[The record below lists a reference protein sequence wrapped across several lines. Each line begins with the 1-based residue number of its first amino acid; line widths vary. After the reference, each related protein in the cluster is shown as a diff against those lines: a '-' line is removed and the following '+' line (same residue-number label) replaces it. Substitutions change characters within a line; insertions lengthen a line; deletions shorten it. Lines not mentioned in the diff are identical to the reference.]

1 MARKEK
7 KTKFMRGLHT
17 HGHGNKKK
25 WRGGGSRGGRG
36 EAGKYHHKKTWAM
49 RWGKVNEK
57 KGFTSIGRKEKK
69 VINVGDIEDIA
80 KQNYSVNLV
89 ELGYDKVLGSG
100 NITKAIKVEAGEFSK
115 TAKEKIEK
123 AGGQAI
129 QK

>member
-25 WRGGGSRGGRG
+25 WRGAGSRGGRG

-49 RWGKVNEK
+49 RWGKVNIK
-57 KGFTSIGRKEKK
+57 RGFTSIGRKEKS
-69 VINVGDIEDIA
+69 VINVGEIEDLA
-80 KQNYSVNLV
+80 KNNSINLI

-100 NITKAIKVEAGEFSK
+100 EIRRAIKVEAVEFSK
-115 TAKEKIEK
+115 IAKEKIEK

>member
-25 WRGGGSRGGRG
+25 WRGAGSRGGRG

-57 KGFTSIGRKEKK
+57 RGFTSIGRKDKQ
-69 VINVGDIEDIA
+69 VINVGELEDLA
-80 KQNYSVNLV
+80 KNNSLNLV

-100 NITKAIKVEAGEFSK
+100 VIKKAIKVEAVEFSK

-129 QK
+129 QV

>member
-57 KGFTSIGRKEKK
+57 RGFTSIGRKDKK
-69 VINVGDIEDIA
+69 VINVGELEKLTKNDSI
-80 KQNYSVNLV
+80 NLV

-100 NITKAIKVEAGEFSK
+100 AINKAINVEAVEFSK

-129 QK
+129 QR

>member
-57 KGFTSIGRKEKK
+57 RGFTSIGRKDRK
-69 VINVGDIEDIA
+69 VINVGDLEELTENNSI
-80 KQNYSVNLV
+80 NLV

-100 NITKAIKVEAGEFSK
+100 EIKKAINVEAVEFSK
-115 TAKEKIEK
+115 IAKEKIEK
-123 AGGQAI
+123 AGGHAI
-129 QK
+129 QV

>member
-7 KTKFMRGLHT
+7 KTKSMRGLHT

-25 WRGGGSRGGRG
+25 RRGGGSRGGRG

-57 KGFTSIGRKEKK
+57 RGFTSIGRKDKK
-69 VINVGDIEDIA
+69 VINVGELEKFTKNDSI
-80 KQNYSVNLV
+80 NLV

-100 NITKAIKVEAGEFSK
+100 AINRAIKVEAVEFSK

-129 QK
+129 QR

>member
-7 KTKFMRGLHT
+7 KTKSMRGLHT

-25 WRGGGSRGGRG
+25 WRGAGSRGGRG

-49 RWGKVNEK
+49 RWGKVNIK
-57 KGFTSIGRKEKK
+57 RGFTSIGRKDKN
-69 VINVGDIEDIA
+69 VINVGDIENLA
-80 KQNYSVNLV
+80 KNDSINLI

-100 NITKAIKVEAGEFSK
+100 EIKRAIKVEAVEFSK
-115 TAKEKIEK
+115 IAKEKIEK

-129 QK
+129 HK

>member
-49 RWGKVNEK
+49 RWGKVNTK
-57 KGFTSIGRKEKK
+57 KGFTSIGRKEKN
-69 VINVGDIEDIA
+69 VINVGEIENIA
-80 KQNYSVNLV
+80 KSDSINLT

-100 NITKAIKVEAGEFSK
+100 EIKRAIKVEA
-115 TAKEKIEK
+115 
-123 AGGQAI
+123 
-129 QK
+129 